1 MIVERLRGTPV
12 RIEEKLQGMS
22 PALLT
27 KRVGDTWS
35 IQENIG
41 HLLDLEDL
49 WMGRLEDFLAGA
61 KELRPADLSNR
72 ATHEGNHNAKAVR
85 ELAEAFRT
93 RRLEFV
99 DRLDSLDE
107 AQVSAE
113 ALHPRLKQPMRVI
126 DLCLFTAEHDDQH
139 LARITELIKQLE

>member
-61 KELRPADLSNR
+61 KELRPADLTNR
-72 ATHEGNHNAKAVR
+72 ATHEGNHNDKAIG
-85 ELAEAFRT
+85 ELTGAFRS

-99 DRLDSLDE
+99 DRLDGLDE

-126 DLCLFTAEHDDQH
+126 DLCFFTAEHDDQH
-139 LARITELIKQLE
+139 LARITELIKQLK